1 MRSRPL
7 RIPPGADLRHAVEAL
22 ATDWPHGGFVVC
34 GVGSLIDPGLRL
46 AGQTGTT
53 HYPGPHEIL
62 TLSGSFTAQGAH
74 LHLSMADAQ
83 GRVIGGHVTHG
94 NRVLTTVEL
103 LLAAP
108 AEGQMRREPDAATGC
123 LELVVRCAP
132 VVGDPRDS
140 GPPEGGDL
148 DAPEAPRGR

>member
-22 ATDWPHGGFVVC
+22 A
-34 GVGSLIDPGLRL
+34 
-46 AGQTGTT
+46 
-53 HYPGPHEIL
+53 
-62 TLSGSFTAQGAH
+62 
-74 LHLSMADAQ
+74 
-83 GRVIGGHVTHG
+83 
-94 NRVLTTVEL
+94 TVEL

-132 VVGDPRDS
+132 AVGDPRDS
-140 GPPEGGDL
+140 GLPEGGDL